1 MPELERL
8 ITKAA
13 VQDPTKFFT
22 DAETELEFQTDYSE
36 GIMGVMGERAAYLR
50 EWFLI
55 SD

>member
-36 GIMGVMGERAAYLR
+36 GIMGERAAYLR